1 MSPGTGATAQ
11 RHTTT
16 SAPARKSRALPVPG
30 TQIAA
35 LAAVAAV
42 IIVVPTIVNPYYQS
56 VLLLLFMYVT
66 LALSWNLIGG
76 FAGYF
81 SFGHVAYFG
90 IGAYTAAIL
99 ILDAGFQW
107 IVASILGAVAAAIA
121 ALVVGWPS
129 LRFKGPVFAILTL
142 AFSQTLRILVYLFP
156 EHTGGG
162 QGISLPPIG
171 SLVPVYAAF
180 AVSMA
185 SVLVL
190 TIAIDRSMFG
200 LHLRAIKDDELAA
213 EAIGINTT
221 ATKLKAFVMSAAF
234 PGFCG
239 GVYAWYLSYIH
250 PEDVFSLRVNVS
262 MIVMAL
268 LGGAGTVFGPVI
280 GAVCIVFVSE
290 ALWAQFPVLHQLIFG
305 LAIMMLVLFMP
316 NGIIGE
322 IRRRSAT
329 GSGA

>member
-1 MSPGTGATAQ
+1 LSAGTKALLSGIDNMI
-11 RHTTT
+11 
-16 SAPARKSRALPVPG
+16 SALAHKSQAPLLNGR
-30 TQIAA
+30 IAA
-35 LAAVAAV
+35 LAAAAV
-42 IIVVPTIVNPYYQS
+42 VIAALPAIVSPYYQA

-99 ILDAGFQW
+99 ILEAGFHW
-107 IVASILGAVAAAIA
+107 VVASIFGAGAAALA

-129 LRFKGPVFAILTL
+129 LRFKGPTFAILTL
-142 AFSQTLRILVYLFP
+142 AFSQALRILTYLFG

-180 AVSMA
+180 AISMA
-185 SVLVL
+185 SILVL
-190 TIAIDRSMFG
+190 TMAIDRSTFG
-200 LHLRAIKDDELAA
+200 LYLRAIKDDELAA

-221 ATKLKAFVMSAAF
+221 VAKLKAFVMSAAF

-239 GVYAWYLSYIH
+239 GVYAWYLSYVH
-250 PEDVFSLRVNVS
+250 PEDVFSLRININ

-268 LGGAGTVFGPVI
+268 LGGAGTVLGPVI
-280 GAVCIVFVSE
+280 GAACLVLVSE

-305 LAIMMLVLFMP
+305 LAIIALVLFMP
-316 NGIIGE
+316 DGIVGE
-322 IRRRSAT
+322 IRRRT
-329 GSGA
+329 KTDPGG